1 MGASLACYLNKKD
14 IYKRCILYEEMMSNI
29 SEETNELFKV
39 LDIPINFAEESIKA
53 LESHSQKKMFDK
65 AVRDVEVVTEND
77 LNEAD
82 KIFLELDIPVKIAMS
97 VQEMSN
103 LIH

>member
-39 LDIPINFAEESIKA
+39 LDIPINFVEESIKA

-82 KIFLELDIPVKIAMS
+82 KIFHELDIPVKIAMS